1 MLTKIFNALSEKK
14 EEKKIFSSI
23 LVSSIRITKTKQ
35 KPQNQAKPNKNPSP
49 TWPKLW
55 EIQFVIFRLSKNC
68 VPSSSKA
75 QGEQ

>member
-35 KPQNQAKPNKNPSP
+35 KPQNQAKPNKKP
-49 TWPKLW
+49 TK
-55 EIQFVIFRLSKNC
+55 
-68 VPSSSKA
+68 
-75 QGEQ
+75 